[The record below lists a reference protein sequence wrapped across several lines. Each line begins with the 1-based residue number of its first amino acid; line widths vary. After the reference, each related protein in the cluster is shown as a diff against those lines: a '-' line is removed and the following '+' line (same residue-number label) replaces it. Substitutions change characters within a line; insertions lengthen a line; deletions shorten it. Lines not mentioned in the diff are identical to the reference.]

1 MNPTLREW
9 ETFFTDE
16 EKKSLPKVEF
26 KVISFQKTERKMSD
40 VEKMFVQYEKPCR

>member
-9 ETFFTDE
+9 EIFFTDV

-26 KVISFQKTERKMSD
+26 KVITFRKTESEISD
-40 VEKMFVQYEKPCR
+40 IEKMFMQYQKPC